1 MSHVGPLK
9 RTRPYSRG
17 GFALRLLTAACAFCA
32 ASAALGQQF
41 PYTAY
46 VNAPDVYLRCG
57 PGDNY
62 YPVAKLE
69 HGQKVDI
76 YRHDPGGWY
85 AIKPPEGSF
94 SWVSAEFVEPRQ
106 GNLGMVIGE
115 HVVARVGSSFSD
127 TRDVI
132 QVRLDRGEEVEILEA
147 REFNSGPAAQTWYKI
162 SPPAGEFRWISG
174 RYVDRQLAEVAPRE
188 PSADNNLLLAR
199 HRRREPH
206 DAAEHVS
213 DRRRRHREEPA
224 DEEAADDWEE
234 IDGDVRPAAH
244 EEPPRRTKAAS
255 KKPRRADPEPDDD
268 DAEAEEAAD
277 DDERPARLRPEHR
290 RPKANLKEEAA
301 DLDFALSAMVIED
314 PEDWDLRVLKRDAEN
329 ALARAD
335 TALDRGRIR
344 RVLRKIDNFA
354 DIQQRHLALMSPRGD
369 AGQSEAA
376 SLAASR
382 PLGGLSPLRYDGV
395 GRLTQLTTTLD
406 PRLPQFALIDARG
419 QVAAYVSPAPG
430 VNLRRF
436 LNQEVGIN
444 GIMGY
449 LPQRQAQHLTAKRIV
464 PMGAGPMG
472 AGAAGSGALGRD
484 PIGGGS
490 LR

>member
-9 RTRPYSRG
+9 RTRPHSRG

-41 PYTAY
+41 PYTAF

-69 HGQKVDI
+69 HGQKVEI

-255 KKPRRADPEPDDD
+255 KKPRRVDPEPEEDDV
-268 DAEAEEAAD
+268 EAEEAAD
-277 DDERPARLRPEHR
+277 EDERPARLRPEHR

-301 DLDFALSAMVIED
+301 DLDFALSA
-314 PEDWDLRVLKRDAEN
+314 
-329 ALARAD
+329 
-335 TALDRGRIR
+335 
-344 RVLRKIDNFA
+344 
-354 DIQQRHLALMSPRGD
+354 
-369 AGQSEAA
+369 
-376 SLAASR
+376 
-382 PLGGLSPLRYDGV
+382 
-395 GRLTQLTTTLD
+395 
-406 PRLPQFALIDARG
+406 
-419 QVAAYVSPAPG
+419 
-430 VNLRRF
+430 
-436 LNQEVGIN
+436 
-444 GIMGY
+444 
-449 LPQRQAQHLTAKRIV
+449 
-464 PMGAGPMG
+464 
-472 AGAAGSGALGRD
+472 
-484 PIGGGS
+484 
-490 LR
+490 